1 MAVVN
6 GINYSASSLTVILPV
21 IGPLPVVME
30 INYNR
35 VQKIDDNYAL
45 GAEPV
50 SRGYGQ
56 VTYTGDI
63 TMYKDAWNLIA
74 AGSPGKDP
82 LKLPPFP
89 ITLVFVGGIGI
100 PYRKEVLAFCNFKN
114 NPFGTKGGDTKM
126 TCKIDLAIG
135 GIE

>member
-1 MAVVN
+1 MALIN
-6 GINYSASSLTVILPV
+6 GINYSAANLTIILPI
-21 IGPLPVVME
+21 IGALPVVLE
-30 INYNR
+30 LNYNKD
-35 VQKIDDNYAL
+35 QKIDDNYAL
-45 GAEPV
+45 LQDPV

-56 VTYTGDI
+56 NTYTGDV

-89 ITLVFVGGIGI
+89 ITLVFSGPGVQ
-100 PYRKEVLAFCNFKN
+100 YRKEVLASVNFKN
-114 NPFGTKGGDTKM
+114 NPFSVKGGDTKL
-126 TCKIDLAIG
+126 TCKINLAIG